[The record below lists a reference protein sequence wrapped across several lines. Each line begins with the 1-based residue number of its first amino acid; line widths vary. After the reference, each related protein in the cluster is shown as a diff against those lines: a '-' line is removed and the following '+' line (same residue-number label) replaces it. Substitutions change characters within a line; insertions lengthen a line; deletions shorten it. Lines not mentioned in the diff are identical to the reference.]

1 MTKGKILL
9 IPLPI
14 GEKSAEQFITPFYLE
29 IVKST
34 KFWVVENLRTTRR
47 FLSSLQL
54 GLEIDGLTF
63 FELHRD
69 FSVSDLHLFLKKHIT
84 LGDIGITSEA
94 GLPGMADPG
103 AVAVSWA
110 HSNGV
115 EVAPITGP
123 GSVYLSLCASGFNG
137 QQFVFHG
144 YCPIKDDELD
154 LFFKRIVRHQKET
167 GYTQIFIETPY
178 RNDRLLSYM
187 IKSLPADLKV
197 CIACN
202 LQTPLQWIKT
212 KSIADWKTAEI
223 AIGKSPCV
231 FLIGG

>member
-1 MTKGKILL
+1 MTTGKILL

-29 IVKST
+29 LVKST
-34 KFWVVENLRTTRR
+34 RFWVVENLRTTRR

-54 GLEIDGLTF
+54 GLEIDALTF
-63 FELHRD
+63 FELNRD
-69 FSVSDLHLFLKKHIT
+69 LNVSDLHLFLKKNI
-84 LGDIGITSEA
+84 LQGNIGVTSEA

-110 HSNGV
+110 HSSGI
-115 EVAPITGP
+115 EVAPFTGP

-154 LFFKRIVRHQKET
+154 LFFKRIIRHQKDT

-178 RNDRLLSYM
+178 RNDRLLSHM
-187 IKSLPADLKV
+187 TKSLSGDLKV

-212 KSIADWKTAEI
+212 KSIAEWKEANIT
-223 AIGKSPCV
+223 IGKIPCV
-231 FLIGG
+231 FLIGA